1 MPKRETAAFAGTTK
15 TVETFMPSLDHD
27 IPRSTADVIV
37 VGGGLAGLFCALR
50 QAPRPVTVISA
61 APFGQDA
68 STAWAQRG
76 IAAAVTEGDSA
87 EAHAAD
93 TIALMTERSR
103 CGRSRRRSSSGLQC
117 DQRNR

>member
-1 MPKRETAAFAGTTK
+1 
-15 TVETFMPSLDHD
+15 MPSLDHD
-27 IPRSTADVIV
+27 ITRSTADVII
-37 VGGGLAGLFCALR
+37 VG
-50 QAPRPVTVISA
+50 
-61 APFGQDA
+61 
-68 STAWAQRG
+68 G

-103 CGRSRRRSSSGLQC
+103 CGRSRRRSSSGPQC

>member
-1 MPKRETAAFAGTTK
+1 
-15 TVETFMPSLDHD
+15 MPSLDQD
-27 IPRSTADVIV
+27 ITRSTADVII

-50 QAPRPVTVISA
+50 LAPRPVTVISA
-61 APFGQDA
+61 APLGQDA
-68 STAWAQRG
+68 STAWAQGG

-103 CGRSRRRSSSGLQC
+103 CGRSRRRSSSGPQC